1 MGVVDVD
8 KIEVTLL
15 KTGSRRVERFNGDV
29 ADALTFSKLCRVT
42 LSDGTEYYAQLRL
55 IPQEFIPTTDAHV
68 VDFDTVFI
76 ESYTVADDG
85 KGAIVH
91 EKRGHI

>member
-15 KTGSRRVERFNGDV
+15 KTGRKLVERANGDV
-29 ADALTFSKLCRVT
+29 AEALSFSKFCRVT
-42 LSDGTEYYAQLRL
+42 LSDGTEYYAELRL

-68 VDFDTVFI
+68 VNFDNVFI
-76 ESYTVADDG
+76 EQYTVADDG

-91 EKRGHI
+91 EKRGYI

>member
-15 KTGSRRVERFNGDV
+15 KTGSRYVKRANGDF
-29 ADALTFSKLCRVT
+29 ATALTFSKLCRVT
-42 LSDGTEYYAQLRL
+42 LSDGTEYYAELRL

-68 VDFDTVFI
+68 VDFGTVFI
-76 ESYTVADDG
+76 EQYTVADDG

-91 EKRGHI
+91 EKRGYI